1 MRNANMQ
8 LMLKKEEY
16 VVIGGDARRLSI
28 LCTAGTLWITQDQD
42 LNDHVLKGGQVFTID
57 RKGQITLQ
65 ALQDA
70 QFNFIPWGR
79 KRMKWQIRSHS

>member
-1 MRNANMQ
+1 MRKAPMQ
-8 LMLKKEEY
+8 LMLQKEEY

-28 LCTAGTLWITQDQD
+28 LCTAGALWITQDQD
-42 LNDHVLKGGQVFTID
+42 LNDHIVKSGQVFTID

-79 KRMKWQIRSHS
+79 RRMKWQISSYS